1 MTEIEFRAF
10 RDGKIINV
18 KELMWRL
25 EFYFQRLMQNFNFV
39 IFKLFPFK
47 NYLSLGIFV
56 LNFPS

>member
-1 MTEIEFRAF
+1 MTEIEFRPF

-18 KELMWRL
+18 KVL
-25 EFYFQRLMQNFNFV
+25 NFIFKGLYKILTLLFV
-39 IFKLFPFK
+39 IFKLFPSK